1 MPVGKAIKAAPGARS
16 GGSRPISALWTRA
29 IPLEVFDARLFPFG
43 WQQPG
48 FDDSAWQNAA
58 LITTRSMAG
67 PGRSQPPAEPYG
79 PLHPR
84 PIGKLGG
91 ERPAYRFRP
100 RCSPSAAMIDEKI
113 GDPVRR
119 LEATF
124 NLSPAGAVRSAGL
137 PVVVDISG
145 RQQRVDNLRHGP
157 AGDGPGAV

>member
-1 MPVGKAIKAAPGARS
+1 MRRRL
-16 GGSRPISALWTRA
+16 GSEWLVSDASWKSHKSNAWSEEWRKQAHLGFLEEA

-43 WQQPG
+43 WEQPG

-91 ERPAYRFRP
+91 DRPGTGF
-100 RCSPSAAMIDEKI
+100 
-113 GDPVRR
+113 
-119 LEATF
+119 
-124 NLSPAGAVRSAGL
+124 
-137 PVVVDISG
+137 
-145 RQQRVDNLRHGP
+145 
-157 AGDGPGAV
+157 GPGAVLQRR